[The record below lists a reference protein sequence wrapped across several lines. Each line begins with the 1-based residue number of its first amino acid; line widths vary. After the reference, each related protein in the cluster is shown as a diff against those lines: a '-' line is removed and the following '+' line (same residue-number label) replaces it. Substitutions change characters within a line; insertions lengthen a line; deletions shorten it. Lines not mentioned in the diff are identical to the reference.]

1 MIIVIA
7 ILVLIVLLLL
17 AYNVVIN
24 KRIQEYKN
32 TNQKIKSLN
41 VLQEFMNTIGE
52 DESVDNKITKIN
64 NILIEQY
71 DIKYSTIVA
80 FDGAEYIIKA
90 TNVSEKHW
98 DTMRNLHSE
107 DIFKD
112 SVTTATPKYVTINS
126 EDEKLPYQ
134 KLEFGRA
141 KSAIFFPLYIDNIY
155 IGYWIIESG
164 QEHAF
169 DNLDTTILEVVK
181 DNIVS
186 TLKTVAYQS
195 VVENLPRKDLYS
207 ELTTSEYLYGKGKRI
222 IDKYATSTVCM
233 FRIVNLEQINKEAN
247 RETGNDIVREVSKFV
262 RDSISTEYLFVRY
275 MGPKF
280 VIVFSGV
287 DAEGTESFLQDLK
300 KGIENLKIEIADSN
314 KIDEDEEDFEESFEQ
329 DTSDKKFVSPKVNIV
344 LTTYYKGTALDSVN
358 KKLEEYLDDAGN
370 KESDINEI

>member
-1 MIIVIA
+1 MIIIVV
-7 ILVLIVLLLL
+7 ILVIIVFALL

-52 DESVDNKITKIN
+52 DETVDNKIAKIN
-64 NILIEQY
+64 NILIEKY
-71 DIKYSTIVA
+71 EIKYSTIVV
-80 FDGAEYIIKA
+80 FDGSEYVIKA

-98 DTMRNLHSE
+98 NTMKNLHSE
-107 DIFKD
+107 EIFKD
-112 SVTTATPKYVTINS
+112 SISTATPKYITVNN
-126 EDEKLPYQ
+126 DKEKLPYQ
-134 KLEFGRA
+134 KIEFGRA

-195 VVENLPRKDLYS
+195 TIENLPRKDLYS

-233 FRIVNLEQINKEAN
+233 FRITNLEQINKEN
-247 RETGNDIVREVSKFV
+247 SRETGNEVVKAVSKYI
-262 RDSISTEYLFVRY
+262 RESISSEYLFVRY

-287 DAEGTESFLQDLK
+287 EQDGVVGFLEDLK
-300 KGIENLKIEIADSN
+300 NNIEGLSIQTV
-314 KIDEDEEDFEESFEQ
+314 IDDNIVNEED
-329 DTSDKKFVSPKVNIV
+329 TVSPKINMVI
-344 LTTYYKGTALDSVN
+344 TTYYKGTSLDSVN
-358 KKLEEYLDDAGN
+358 KKLEEYLDSAEN
-370 KESDINEI
+370 EENEINEI

>member
-1 MIIVIA
+1 MIIIVV
-7 ILVLIVLLLL
+7 ILVTIVFALL

-52 DESVDNKITKIN
+52 DETVDNKIAKIN
-64 NILIEQY
+64 NILIEKY
-71 DIKYSTIVA
+71 EIKYSTIVV
-80 FDGAEYIIKA
+80 FDGSEYVIKA

-98 DTMRNLHSE
+98 NTMRNLHSE
-107 DIFKD
+107 EIFKD
-112 SVTTATPKYVTINS
+112 SISTATPKYITVNN
-126 EDEKLPYQ
+126 DKEKLPYQ
-134 KLEFGRA
+134 KIEFGRA

-186 TLKTVAYQS
+186 TLKTIAYQS
-195 VVENLPRKDLYS
+195 TIENLPRKDLYS

-222 IDKYATSTVCM
+222 VDRYATSTVCM
-233 FRIVNLEQINKEAN
+233 FRITNLEQINKEN
-247 RETGNDIVREVSKFV
+247 SRETGNEVVKAVSKYI
-262 RDSISTEYLFVRY
+262 RESISSEYLFVRY

-287 DAEGTESFLQDLK
+287 EQEGAVGFLEDLK
-300 KGIENLKIEIADSN
+300 NSIEELSIQTV
-314 KIDEDEEDFEESFEQ
+314 IDDNIVNEEE
-329 DTSDKKFVSPKVNIV
+329 TVSPKINIV
-344 LTTYYKGTALDSVN
+344 ITTYYKGTSLDSVN
-358 KKLEEYLDDAGN
+358 KKLEEYLDSVEDDEN
-370 KESDINEI
+370 EINEI